1 MADTI
6 RIKNAVT
13 LKHQAN
19 LGEDVADVEF
29 DAGAELQ
36 VLQTFETAWLV
47 KDDESRL
54 FNVKKEQAEEA

>member
-6 RIKNAVT
+6 RMKNAVT

-19 LGEDVADVEF
+19 LGEDVEEVEF
-29 DAGAELQ
+29 SEGTELH
-36 VLQTFETAWLV
+36 VLQTFQGAWLC
-47 KDDESRL
+47 KDDEGRL